1 MINNR
6 IYKGLGHPSKNRTDE
21 LYLANLKEKILRTGL
36 LRNPL
41 GRVHAHYTK
50 GCVFIRGHH
59 GGRMLYGGGNMEASG
74 EKKTLD
80 IIHKKTCIKT
90 A

>member
-1 MINNR
+1 
-6 IYKGLGHPSKNRTDE
+6 
-21 LYLANLKEKILRTGL
+21 
-36 LRNPL
+36 
-41 GRVHAHYTK
+41 
-50 GCVFIRGHH
+50 
-59 GGRMLYGGGNMEASG
+59 MLYGDGNMEASG